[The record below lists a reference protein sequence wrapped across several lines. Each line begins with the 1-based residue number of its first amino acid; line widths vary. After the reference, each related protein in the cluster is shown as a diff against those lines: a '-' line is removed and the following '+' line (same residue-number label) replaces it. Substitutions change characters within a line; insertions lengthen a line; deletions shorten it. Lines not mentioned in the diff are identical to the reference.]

1 MHRASHSN
9 QAIAPSTNDGHV
21 DMDASGAAQ
30 TEALARKG
38 RSRGQSLVEFAVVLP
53 VFLLILSGVFDF
65 GFLLYS
71 RMTAINAIKEVA
83 QCGTTGPCTVDASGN
98 SISWASMKAKAAT
111 ASSFGTGPGVVP
123 GTVQFTCMQPSA
135 TSPITWS
142 VCNPAPG
149 TLMSALSGDAV
160 MATDTYQYQTFFPL
174 LFGSKINVT
183 VSNQMV
189 IFPPPPPN

>member
-1 MHRASHSN
+1 MNRPKIQEVERTS
-9 QAIAPSTNDGHV
+9 QAP
-21 DMDASGAAQ
+21 Q
-30 TEALARKG
+30 RRK
-38 RSRGQSLVEFAVVLP
+38 RSRGQALVEFAVVLP
-53 VFLLILSGVFDF
+53 VFLLILSGVLDF

-98 SISWASMKAKAAT
+98 PTTWGNMTTAAT
-111 ASSFGTGPGVVP
+111 GLGTGDGLK
-123 GTVQFTCMQPSA
+123 GTLKFTCMQPSA

-142 VCNPAPG
+142 TCFPAGG
-149 TLMSALSGDAV
+149 TSMGSLTGDAV
-160 MATDTYQYQTFFPL
+160 QASATYSYQTFFPL
-174 LFGSKINVT
+174 LFGAKINVT